1 MRHKTTQQT
10 GGILLASSV
19 SVKSDFEKMRDV
31 KSGGVPIV
39 FRKGALEDFILS
51 YKLLDKELSITN
63 EPSSLNT
70 NEFKHNSQREESSLE
85 ATSVEAGTLQKP
97 S

>member
-51 YKLLDKELSITN
+51 YKLLDKELSI